1 MQSPSSI
8 YGHTD
13 RFALVKE
20 EELREEGLETFD
32 RKWSDKDEWETLEP
46 GEVSYDLLVL
56 LCVLL
61 FLFGR
66 AEKARRQ
73 TANLGN
79 SDICVSLVPLCVNFP
94 PFSANP
100 QKYFFNIFLL
110 TRGLAAFRCL
120 QSFEVGNAIH
130 SARGKSQETIIIVIL
145 LYFPLE

>member
-56 LCVLL
+56 LCVDC
-61 FLFGR
+61 R
-66 AEKARRQ
+66 VVQKRREGKQ
-73 TANLGN
+73 QILAT
-79 SDICVSLVPLCVNFP
+79 
-94 PFSANP
+94 
-100 QKYFFNIFLL
+100 L
-110 TRGLAAFRCL
+110 TFA
-120 QSFEVGNAIH
+120 
-130 SARGKSQETIIIVIL
+130 
-145 LYFPLE
+145 